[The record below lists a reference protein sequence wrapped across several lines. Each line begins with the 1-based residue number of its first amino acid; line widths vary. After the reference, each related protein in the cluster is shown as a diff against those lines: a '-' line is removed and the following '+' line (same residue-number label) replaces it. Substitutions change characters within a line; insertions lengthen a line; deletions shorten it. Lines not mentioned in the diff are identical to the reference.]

1 VAARL
6 ASVFVGILC
15 LEGGLFRQII
25 PVALAGALAAWDV
38 AAPGA
43 SPAALLVRWV
53 GRPPVAFVPR
63 GDVRRGQGAL
73 AVACLAAVVAA
84 AAGATT
90 LAWVLAVLAGL
101 AGILACIL
109 GRPALGL
116 GPPGDRPR

>member
-1 VAARL
+1 M
-6 ASVFVGILC
+6 FVGLLC

-25 PVALAGALAAWDV
+25 PVAVAGALAAWDV
-38 AAPGA
+38 VAPGA
-43 SPAALLVRWV
+43 SPAARLVGWV

-63 GDVRRGQGAL
+63 SDVRRGQGAL

-101 AGILACIL
+101 VGILACIL